1 MKFEKLIEDGRLWA
15 AQYEGDDY
23 NAFDLTFSQWTD
35 VKWLKDFFTRNIND
49 LSSYFHITDLDEA
62 IFDTIDD
69 VATLECLMLDINPDV
84 SLDEIFRPLENFRI
98 NEALLGREKVKGHN
112 EKHASWLRLY
122 AIKLQPNRYIIT
134 GGAIKLTAMMQDRE
148 HTLIELAKLNKVR
161 EHLLS
166 LGIVD
171 YEGFLD
177 NNNDDDRQT
186 VTNT

>member
-1 MKFEKLIEDGRLWA
+1 
-15 AQYEGDDY
+15 
-23 NAFDLTFSQWTD
+23 
-35 VKWLKDFFTRNIND
+35 
-49 LSSYFHITDLDEA
+49 
-62 IFDTIDD
+62 
-69 VATLECLMLDINPDV
+69 
-84 SLDEIFRPLENFRI
+84 
-98 NEALLGREKVKGHN
+98 
-112 EKHASWLRLY
+112 
-122 AIKLQPNRYIIT
+122 
-134 GGAIKLTAMMQDRE
+134 MQDRE